1 MTGVVTMKRK
11 EVKGEDWIEVTIQ
24 DSDESQPWDTD
35 PDDEEADLA
44 VCRAPADPDEAAKA
58 LLIAARYLRENR
70 PLPWI
75 LRTYLAGALEASMP
89 KSNGES
95 RNTAL
100 LRELHLAAQNRR
112 PVKTLWF
119 EVGDMME
126 QELQRNQGR
135 QNQAAKSVAT
145 HFKISTATVVRLFK
159 EHIKY
164 GESIRQI
171 EWRCDE
177 K

>member
-1 MTGVVTMKRK
+1 MNPTNPDNNS
-11 EVKGEDWIEVTIQ
+11 EDEREWIEVTIQ
-24 DSDESQPWDTD
+24 DSEHPPPWEDD

-58 LLIAARYLRENR
+58 LLIAARYLRENK

-89 KSNGES
+89 KPKGEP

-112 PVKTLWF
+112 PVKPLWF
-119 EVGDMME
+119 EIGHMME

-135 QNQAAKSVAT
+135 QHQATRSVAI
-145 HFKISTATVVRLFK
+145 HFKISIATVVRLYRV
-159 EHIKY
+159 HIKHS
-164 GESIRQI
+164 ESIRLI
-171 EWRCDE
+171 EGRCNDE
-177 K
+177 